1 MILKIHNEC
10 FQMEKEM
17 IFINDNLCIHTSLN
31 DIIREVR
38 AFGDAPWLMNAG
50 WI

>member
-1 MILKIHNEC
+1 MLIYLIMNMVNVNLLK
-10 FQMEKEM
+10 
-17 IFINDNLCIHTSLN
+17 HTSLN

-38 AFGDAPWLMNAG
+38 ALGDAPWLMNAG